1 MVIYIYIA
9 QEFQDGPSPSR
20 WLVLRQKNIVAVC
33 LLHNL
38 AIHLII
44 INTKLKSLSYVY
56 TCPVNIVQLPRLRG
70 RNFPLK
76 KLI

>member
-1 MVIYIYIA
+1 MVIYIA

-38 AIHLII
+38 AIH
-44 INTKLKSLSYVY
+44 S
-56 TCPVNIVQLPRLRG
+56 
-70 RNFPLK
+70 RNYHK
-76 KLI
+76 YKTST